1 MRTTT
6 MQAQCKD
13 KTTPRGNEVQVH
25 NYKSLFQ
32 STGTARND
40 AFTHRRAKVQL
51 ITRFNDHDY
60 PLHYLLPSGTL
71 SCKPKLGAMM
81 L

>member
-1 MRTTT
+1 

-13 KTTPRGNEVQVH
+13 KTTSRGNEVQVH